1 MRRFLTWLT
10 LLVTTLACSLSFG
23 QTPLASPT
31 PFLPLTSS
39 PTDSPPAASP
49 SQPPAPTEAPTPS
62 AAPSPTGAVVD
73 LPDPARVRWA
83 PVVTGL
89 LSPVDLQHG
98 GDGRLFIVEQ
108 RGSIRIIQ
116 DGNLLPDPFLDI
128 QEKVISS
135 GNEQG
140 LLGLAFHPKYTS
152 NGLFFVN
159 YTGKG
164 GDTFVARYQVTTNP
178 QLADPSTETILLRIG
193 QPFPNHNGGGM
204 AFGPD
209 GYLYI
214 GSGDGG
220 AAGDPFNNGQSL
232 DTLLGKLLRLDVDRG
247 DPYGIP
253 PNNPFAPG
261 GGLPEIWA
269 YGLRNPW
276 RFTFDPLTGDLYIG
290 DVGQG
295 DWEEIDFL
303 SAGGTGGA
311 NFGWD
316 LREGLHPHSG
326 GTAEGL
332 IDPVAEYGHDLG
344 CSVTG
349 GAVVRSP
356 SLPEWQGVYLY
367 GDYCSGRI
375 WGLLRGPDGAW
386 QDRVLF
392 ETDFRITSFGEDS
405 RSEVYVLDRGGT
417 IYRLEPAD

>member
-1 MRRFLTWLT
+1 MERRLFWLA
-10 LLVTTLACSLSFG
+10 LSVAALACSLSSR

-39 PTDSPPAASP
+39 PTDSPPTAAP
-49 SQPPAPTEAPTPS
+49 SQAPAPTEAPTPT
-62 AAPSPTGAVVD
+62 AAPSPTHAVVG
-73 LPDPARVRWA
+73 LPDPAGVRWA
-83 PVVTGL
+83 PVVAGL
-89 LSPVDLQHG
+89 ASPVDLQHA
-98 GDGRLFIVEQ
+98 GDSRLFILEQ
-108 RGSIRIIQ
+108 RGSIRVVQ

-128 QEKVISS
+128 QEKVTSS

-140 LLGLAFHPKYTS
+140 LLGLAFHPKYAS

-164 GDTFVARYQVTTNP
+164 GDTLVARYQVSTDANRT
-178 QLADPSTETILLRIG
+178 DPSTETILLRIG

-209 GYLYI
+209 GYLYV

-232 DTLLGKLLRLDVDRG
+232 DTLLGKLLRVDVDQG
-247 DPYGIP
+247 DAYGIP
-253 PNNPFAPG
+253 SDNPFAQG

-276 RFTFDPLTGDLYIG
+276 RFTFDSLTGDLFIG

-303 SAGGTGGA
+303 PAGSPGGA

-316 LREGLHPHSG
+316 LREGLHPYSG
-326 GTAEGL
+326 GSAEGL
-332 IDPVAEYGHDLG
+332 LDPVAEYGHNLG

-375 WGLLRGPDGAW
+375 WGLLRGPQGGW
-386 QDRVLF
+386 QNSILF
-392 ETDFRITSFGEDS
+392 ETDFRITSFGTDQ
-405 RSEVYVLDRGGT
+405 RGEVYVLDREGT
-417 IYRLEPAD
+417 IYRLEPAN